1 MRRWNE
7 SRRQLFERLER
18 PALRALPPTRFSY
31 GDWKIDVGVNID
43 YHVDLDAHY
52 YSVPYGLVHE
62 RVDARLTASTVE
74 IFHRGQRVAVH
85 VRSRTRG
92 AFTTCTDHM
101 PALHRK
107 HATWT
112 PERMARWA
120 GSVGPLTRA
129 LVEAIIAERPHP
141 EHGYRSCL
149 GLMRLGDRYGKD
161 RLEAACARALS
172 AGARSYKSVQSILQR
187 GLDAAPLPD
196 ADAATPPAAAH
207 DNIRGPRYYH

>member
-1 MRRWNE
+1 
-7 SRRQLFERLER
+7 
-18 PALRALPPTRFSY
+18 
-31 GDWKIDVGVNID
+31 
-43 YHVDLDAHY
+43 
-52 YSVPYGLVHE
+52 
-62 RVDARLTASTVE
+62 
-74 IFHRGQRVAVH
+74 
-85 VRSRTRG
+85 
-92 AFTTCTDHM
+92 M

-196 ADAATPPAAAH
+196 ADAATPPTAAH